1 MQQEHFI
8 SYLNNLGEFPLIA
21 NPKEEIVSNL
31 YNIDLQKVI
40 NAKGLP
46 DFVKKVAMEL
56 TYKHYFTTGYYFST
70 LSNNE
75 ILMLHGVVN
84 AVETKDTGSVIFT
97 QVEQQQMYK
106 DLLLMGMLLS
116 LAAGRSTLSSD
127 CIMKMKSS
135 LTNFILTEYI
145 HRFKKTHNLYRSNYD
160 LFEHDKVIAVAIK
173 KGDNPDGKSKA
184 NS

>member
-8 SYLNNLGEFPLIA
+8 SYLSHLGEFPLII

-31 YNIDLQKVI
+31 YNIDIEKVI

-46 DFVKKVAMEL
+46 DFVKKVAIEL
-56 TYKHYFTTGYYFST
+56 TYKRYFTTGYYFST

-75 ILMLHGVVN
+75 ILMLHKVVE

-116 LAAGRSTLSSD
+116 LAAGKPTLNSEE
-127 CIMKMKSS
+127 IMQMRQS
-135 LTNFILTEYI
+135 LTNFILTEFV
-145 HRFKKTHNLYRSNYD
+145 HRFRKTHMLMRSNYD
-160 LFEHDKVIAVAIK
+160 LFEHNKVIAIAIK
-173 KGDNPDGKSKA
+173 KGDNPDGKSKT